1 MKKTQQHF
9 TLIEIMTVIVIIGIL
24 SAILFPVLGSIRE
37 RGKVTETQTLVTG
50 IKTAILTFKTD
61 NGLLPYHSPDGA
73 SSDETIGDWGNSI
86 SKINSLKPDDNYTK
100 FFDVLTYAN
109 HKSAGSPPDNNTKAC
124 NPKAQ
129 RYLDVPKK
137 YFGDDS
143 VNSVRDS
150 WNRPLIIRLDMDQDG
165 HLEVK
170 TNGYESDELTDAVV
184 LSMGGQDAGAA
195 KFDTSQFIS
204 SSK

>member
-73 SSDETIGDWGNSI
+73 STDEKIGDWGSI
-86 SKINSLKPDDNYTK
+86 SKINSIKPDSNYTK

-109 HKSAGSPPDNNTKAC
+109 HNSAGSSPTSNTKAC

-150 WNRPLIIRLDMDQDG
+150 WNRPLIIYLDMDQDG
-165 HLEVK
+165 HLKVD

-184 LSMGGQDAGAA
+184 LSMGGQDAGA
-195 KFDTSQFIS
+195 KSYDTSQFIS